1 MDTSITVR
9 RTHVMLLAMLAVA
22 GSCGD
27 SPTNPPTPPP
37 PPDHVGDFP
46 VGDYTTEREPGSVLP
61 GVVGTWDIS
70 FRANASGSAE
80 LDGLTVASFTYRVTG
95 NEIRLTDAGGPGT
108 CREGEESGMYRW
120 STEGTTLSFTSISDD
135 CASRVDVLAEGP
147 WTMN

>member
-1 MDTSITVR
+1 MLL
-9 RTHVMLLAMLAVA
+9 VMLALA

-27 SPTNPPTPPP
+27 QPTDPDPPPP
-37 PPDHVGDFP
+37 PPDPVGDFP
-46 VGDYTTEREPGSVLP
+46 VGGYTTEREPGSVLP

-70 FRANASGSAE
+70 FRANATGFAE
-80 LDGLTVASFTYRVTG
+80 LDGLSVASFTYRVTG

-108 CREGEESGMYRW
+108 CPAGEESGTYRW
-120 STEGTTLSFTSISDD
+120 STAGTTLSFTLISDD